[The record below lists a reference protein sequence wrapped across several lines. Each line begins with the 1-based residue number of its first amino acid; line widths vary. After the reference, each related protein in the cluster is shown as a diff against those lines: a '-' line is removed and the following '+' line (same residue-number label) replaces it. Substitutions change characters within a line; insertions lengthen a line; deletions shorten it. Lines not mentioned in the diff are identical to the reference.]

1 MADEHKSPLH
11 AIQESMGATFVPEGG
26 WLWTESFGDTDAEYR
41 APREN
46 VGMWDLAPLN
56 KWEFTGKDAT
66 TAIQRIHSNDIA
78 GMSVGQV
85 KYGAFLDIDG
95 LMVDDG
101 TVYKF
106 AGDHYWVMTNGME
119 RREYF
124 AGNTQGLDVNIEYR
138 SFELPNLQVQGPR
151 SRDFL
156 AVLTDADLSSLK
168 YFTFLPEQVK
178 VGGVPVTLSRTG
190 FSGELGFELFVAA
203 ENAEDL
209 WKAVHGAGAQPY
221 GVGVIEPIRIE
232 TGMIVTDYD
241 YEQNTRTPFDFNMD
255 RLVATGKADAAF
267 NGKAKLSEIAKNPPN
282 RFKTV
287 KWDGDL
293 TPEYGSKLTSGGAEV
308 GVLTSPCQSPT
319 FGGIGLAILAS
330 DVASDGEKVEIAHE
344 SGAIPGTVDV
354 LAIYDPNKTRPR
366 S

>member
-1 MADEHKSPLH
+1 MADEHKSPFYE
-11 AIQESMGATFVPEGG
+11 IQESLGASFVPEGG
-26 WLWTESFGDTDAEYR
+26 WLWTDSFGDTGAEYK
-41 APREN
+41 APREG

-56 KWEFTGKDAT
+56 KWEFTGTDAT
-66 TAIQRIHSNDIA
+66 AAIQRMHSNDIA
-78 GMSVGQV
+78 GMRPGRVR
-85 KYGAFLDIDG
+85 YGAFLDSDG
-95 LMVDDG
+95 LMIDDG

-106 AGDHYWVMTNGME
+106 SDERYWVMTNGME

-124 AGNTQGLDVNIEYR
+124 AENTEGLDVNIEYR

-151 SRDFL
+151 SRDL
-156 AVLTDADLSSLK
+156 VGSLTDADLSALK
-168 YFTFLPEQVK
+168 YFSFLPEQVT

-190 FSGELGFELFVAA
+190 FSGELGFELFVDA

-241 YEQNTRTPFDFNMD
+241 YEPNARTPFDFNMD
-255 RLVATGKADAAF
+255 RLVATDVASAEY
-267 NGKAKLSEIAKNPPN
+267 NGKAKLAEIGKNPPN

-287 KWDGDL
+287 KWDGDV
-293 TPEYGSKLTSGGAEV
+293 TPEYGSTITKDGEEV
-308 GVLTSPCQSPT
+308 GVCTSPCQSPV
-319 FGGIGLAILAS
+319 FGGIGLAILRS
-330 DVASDGEKVEIAHE
+330 DIAVDGEKVEIAH
-344 SGAIPGTVDV
+344 ADGTLPATIDV
-354 LAIYDPNKTRPR
+354 LAIYDPDKRKPR